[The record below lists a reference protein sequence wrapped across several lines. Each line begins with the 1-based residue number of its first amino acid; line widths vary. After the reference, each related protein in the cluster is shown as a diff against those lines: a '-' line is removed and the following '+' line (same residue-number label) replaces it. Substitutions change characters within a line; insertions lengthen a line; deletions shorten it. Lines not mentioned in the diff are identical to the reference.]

1 MELEMLPLQQVP
13 RSAHATGLWTTLGGA
28 KIKRKSSSLAIGLAS
43 SAGMPARG
51 TLPLW
56 ATGPSAPK

>member
-43 SAGMPARG
+43 SAGMPA
-51 TLPLW
+51 
-56 ATGPSAPK
+56 

>member
-1 MELEMLPLQQVP
+1 MLPLQQVP

-28 KIKRKSSSLAIGLAS
+28 KIKRKSSSLAS